1 MTKRKRYLFCGHS
14 ESLPMAEDGTTS
26 LSSVL
31 EELAVEV
38 CAEAVSARRRVN
50 EEHFDFVWVS
60 CCEGAE
66 PINLAA
72 ACKRDSPQ
80 TAVYLVTVDRTG
92 SVASRAQAAELDGIV
107 SPAELGEHLL
117 KEAAR
122 NNVDGDRG
130 DGGSAALR
138 LPESEDA
145 RQSLSVAK
153 ALEANRAGFLL
164 TVVSGSGGAGKST
177 VATLAALLGARRGL
191 RTALLDAD
199 LQFGDLAALM
209 GDAPSVPVEEIARTG
224 AVPDQLREAPL
235 VLVSAPRAL
244 ERSEVVAA
252 SMGSVVDVL
261 VASFDFVVA
270 NTGGGWDDVHLLLL
284 ERAASSLFLV
294 DQRASSVRACRHAL
308 DLCLRCGIATG
319 SFLLAVNRCTR
330 HAPFTSIDVS
340 SALDGAHVAE
350 LADGG
355 REVEELLG
363 AGMAQSLVEA
373 SSPLCI
379 SIEGVLDEL
388 LPLASRPASAGV
400 QAPLARIGLAPKA
413 DAGLRGK
420 QRKRKGR
427 ASRREAALA
436 KDAS

>member
-1 MTKRKRYLFCGHS
+1 
-14 ESLPMAEDGTTS
+14 
-26 LSSVL
+26 
-31 EELAVEV
+31 
-38 CAEAVSARRRVN
+38 
-50 EEHFDFVWVS
+50 
-60 CCEGAE
+60 
-66 PINLAA
+66 
-72 ACKRDSPQ
+72 
-80 TAVYLVTVDRTG
+80 
-92 SVASRAQAAELDGIV
+92 
-107 SPAELGEHLL
+107 
-117 KEAAR
+117 
-122 NNVDGDRG
+122 
-130 DGGSAALR
+130 
-138 LPESEDA
+138 
-145 RQSLSVAK
+145 
-153 ALEANRAGFLL
+153 
-164 TVVSGSGGAGKST
+164 
-177 VATLAALLGARRGL
+177 
-191 RTALLDAD
+191 
-199 LQFGDLAALM
+199 
-209 GDAPSVPVEEIARTG
+209 
-224 AVPDQLREAPL
+224 
-235 VLVSAPRAL
+235 
-244 ERSEVVAA
+244 
-252 SMGSVVDVL
+252 MGSVVDVL

-284 ERAASSLFLV
+284 ERAAASLFLV